1 VCGAGGKCAD
11 RIQLTNLLT
20 SNLWRRGAECCLCQ
34 GLKEKLSALWEIGS
48 LFQNS
53 LTGAKL
59 EVRDITTNSAWLQ
72 KYQHEIPVL
81 AR

>member
-1 VCGAGGKCAD
+1 M
-11 RIQLTNLLT
+11 R
-20 SNLWRRGAECCLCQ
+20 AECCLCE
-34 GLKEKLSALWEIGS
+34 GLKEKLGALLEITP

-53 LTGAKL
+53 LTGATL

>member
-1 VCGAGGKCAD
+1 
-11 RIQLTNLLT
+11 
-20 SNLWRRGAECCLCQ
+20 
-34 GLKEKLSALWEIGS
+34 LKEKLSALWEIGS